1 MDYMALKHTHLL
13 FVVLSIVLFYTRAF
27 SRLSSGKL
35 ATNKGVF
42 ITSHSVDTLL
52 LVTAVIL
59 AVTAGLNP
67 AQQPWL
73 LQKIVLVFGYIA
85 LGFVIAK
92 ASVKKTK
99 YLALGAATLVLM
111 AIAHLAVS
119 KQGFFA

>member
-27 SRLSSGKL
+27 SRLGSGKL
-35 ATNKGVF
+35 AANKGVF

-52 LVTAVIL
+52 LITAVVL
-59 AVTAGLNP
+59 AVTAGLSP
-67 AQQPWL
+67 GQQPWL
-73 LQKIVLVFGYIA
+73 LQKIILVFGYIA

-92 ASVKKTK
+92 AGAKKIK
-99 YLALGAATLVLM
+99 IIALGTATLVLL

-119 KQGFFA
+119 KQSLLF